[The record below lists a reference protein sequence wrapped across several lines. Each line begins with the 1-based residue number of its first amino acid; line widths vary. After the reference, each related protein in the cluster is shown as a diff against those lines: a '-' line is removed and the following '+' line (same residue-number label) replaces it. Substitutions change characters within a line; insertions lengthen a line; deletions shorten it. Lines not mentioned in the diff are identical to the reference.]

1 MKTTYWL
8 QLTLESDAAFGR
20 GDGVAG
26 VVDADVQHDISG
38 LPYLGGKT
46 LKGLLGAAC
55 AEVLSAID
63 QAKPGQSQAW
73 QASALRLFGGPGSEA
88 EQVGWL
94 HVGDARLPDDLRA
107 AITGDVCSRKISA
120 SDVLESLTALRRQ
133 TAMDAETGAPLK
145 NSLRTIRVILR
156 ETIFIARL
164 DFASP
169 LAVGEKVSD
178 ADQARDVA
186 LLAESV
192 RAMRRAGTH
201 RNRGLGK
208 LKAELFDE
216 YTVQKNEVSPVTP
229 DLFEYFQREVKA

>member
-46 LKGLLGAAC
+46 LKGLLDAAC

-73 QASALRLFGGPGSEA
+73 QASALRLFGAPGSEA

-107 AITGDVCSRKISA
+107 AIAGDIRSGKISA
-120 SDVLESLTALRRQ
+120 SAVLESLTALRRQ

-164 DFASP
+164 DFIPP
-169 LAVGEKVSD
+169 LAVSEKVSD
-178 ADQARDVA
+178 ADRARDVA
-186 LLAESV
+186 LLAATV
-192 RAMRRAGTH
+192 KAMRRAGAH

-216 YTVQKNEVSPVTP
+216 YPVQKNEVSPVTP
-229 DLFEYFQREVKA
+229 DLFEYFQMEVKA

>member
-1 MKTTYWL
+1 
-8 QLTLESDAAFGR
+8 
-20 GDGVAG
+20 
-26 VVDADVQHDISG
+26 
-38 LPYLGGKT
+38 
-46 LKGLLGAAC
+46 
-55 AEVLSAID
+55 
-63 QAKPGQSQAW
+63 
-73 QASALRLFGGPGSEA
+73 
-88 EQVGWL
+88 
-94 HVGDARLPDDLRA
+94 
-107 AITGDVCSRKISA
+107 
-120 SDVLESLTALRRQ
+120 
-133 TAMDAETGAPLK
+133 MDAETGAPLK

-186 LLAESV
+186 LLAASV

-216 YTVQKNEVSPVTP
+216 YPVQKNEVSPVTP